1 MSTCLFTFDEYI
13 IQFPYPIVS
22 SPGPTHH
29 FVTYSMEQR
38 LVRAW
43 EVRSCEHDKDNVSHV
58 QPTTRQH
65 FVCMTTTPCWL
76 YKCGKLPDIF
86 VLLAVLSPIV
96 PTIKGFLP
104 FILRQV
110 LVNRETKPNGNHT
123 HKFAH
128 HLHKH
133 LTTCIFSVFP
143 LVLLWLTLTLGS
155 VSKVRLMV
163 FSVYFL
169 QWQLL
174 SCVVLAHHLATCSQ
188 LIPVSS

>member
-1 MSTCLFTFDEYI
+1 MSTCLSTFDEYI
-13 IQFPYPIVS
+13 IEFPYPIVS

-29 FVTYSMEQR
+29 FVAYSMEQR

-76 YKCGKLPDIF
+76 YTCGKLPDIF

-123 HKFAH
+123 HKFARH
-128 HLHKH
+128 PHKH

-143 LVLLWLTLTLGS
+143 LVLLWLTLSLGS
-155 VSKVRLMV
+155 VSEVRLMV

-169 QWQLL
+169 LWQLL
-174 SCVVLAHHLATCSQ
+174 SCVVLADHLAACSQ

>member
-1 MSTCLFTFDEYI
+1 MSTSLSTFDEYI
-13 IQFPYPIVS
+13 IEFPYPIVS

-29 FVTYSMEQR
+29 IVAYSKEQR

-43 EVRSCEHDKDNVSHV
+43 EVRLCEHDVIRDNVSHV
-58 QPTTRQH
+58 QPTIRQH
-65 FVCMTTTPCWL
+65 FVCMTTTPCCL
-76 YKCGKLPDIF
+76 YTCGKLPDIF

-110 LVNRETKPNGNHT
+110 LVNRETKPNGNNT
-123 HKFAH
+123 HKFARH
-128 HLHKH
+128 SHKH

-143 LVLLWLTLTLGS
+143 LVLLWLTLSLGS
-155 VSKVRLMV
+155 VSEVRLMV

-174 SCVVLAHHLATCSQ
+174 PCVVLPNHLAAC
-188 LIPVSS
+188 